1 MAPKISPPRDSPS
14 SASSCRCWTSL
25 DLGAS
30 VTLSPRAQ
38 ALLPPHCKAPQSG
51 RNPYR
56 DVSPGALSL
65 SCPLSPCPPLPILYQ
80 TLFSCVLSGSWL
92 TRGPSPFPGS
102 HSASR
107 SLSKGQRIYLLSLL
121 SLSHTDTCI
130 PRLSNTHIWT
140 YFTYMVSLPLSSLIA
155 ISIPRCFSLPLSL

>member
-107 SLSKGQRIYLLSLL
+107 TLAKGQRIYVLSLL
-121 SLSHTDTCI
+121 SFCLTQTHASPHFKYSHIDIQYIYGLS
-130 PRLSNTHIWT
+130 PS
-140 YFTYMVSLPLSSLIA
+140 FPLSQAQIVT
-155 ISIPRCFSLPLSL
+155 LSLSL